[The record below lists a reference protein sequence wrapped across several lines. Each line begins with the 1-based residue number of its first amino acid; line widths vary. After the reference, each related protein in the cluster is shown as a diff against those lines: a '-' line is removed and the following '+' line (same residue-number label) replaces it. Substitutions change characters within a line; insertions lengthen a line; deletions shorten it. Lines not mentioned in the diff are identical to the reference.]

1 MKCLRA
7 NIPWGN
13 WIRTEKKLKTEVDWN
28 MDCWIISIECWR
40 RSECIENDWN
50 NVGFS
55 GGSHAWMRL
64 WQVAR
69 FAWKNWFF
77 GRSKKEQAMGFGWND
92 RNEMWTNL
100 YGKTTADLILLRRRT
115 IKQLE
120 RNHQDIKISP
130 IITFWGNRYSINI
143 NLRHW
148 NFLCIVGKS
157 SNFVLKSL
165 SQVRLIGERVRLIVY
180 KRLPCSG
187 NYWRKFNWRNVQQ
200 NLWQTIIRLHALKEA
215 VSARVR
221 TFSEFTPAAYMHLRN
236 RSHFCWTRNFGNRN
250 TCHSLYDDD
259 EQTAA
264 ISEMHSIQ

>member
-1 MKCLRA
+1 MVQLLRPRLFRSFA
-7 NIPWGN
+7 STKKRETFPHSHWLNRNEIYVFSPLYYSYSNYRIWN
-13 WIRTEKKLKTEVDWN
+13 AYVQIYREETEYVQKKKLKTEVDWN

-40 RSECIENDWN
+40 RSECIENDGN

-77 GRSKKEQAMGFGWND
+77 RRSKKEQAMGFEWNYW
-92 RNEMWTNL
+92 NEMWTNL
-100 YGKTTADLILLRRRT
+100 YGKMTADLILLRRRT

-157 SNFVLKSL
+157 SNFVLES
-165 SQVRLIGERVRLIVY
+165 
-180 KRLPCSG
+180 C
-187 NYWRKFNWRNVQQ
+187 
-200 NLWQTIIRLHALKEA
+200 
-215 VSARVR
+215 
-221 TFSEFTPAAYMHLRN
+221 LR
-236 RSHFCWTRNFGNRN
+236 
-250 TCHSLYDDD
+250 
-259 EQTAA
+259 
-264 ISEMHSIQ
+264 